1 MSISRLRTPSL
12 RSLVSHHG
20 RPPEQRGFRPTAVCV
35 VDLEEPATDLPVTLE
50 SYESAWVLAR
60 LHGRPLGELQ
70 VTIPV
75 GDGPGGL
82 AKAVERALE
91 EEWGRT
97 VAQHAHCHA
106 SDPDELDGG
115 EHALAGWESCLVPRR
130 AHAPSVSVV
139 VPTCRRP
146 ETVVRCVDSILATG
160 HPDLEVI
167 VVDNAPDDGRTEAA
181 LARRFPSPDGVRY
194 LAEPVPGASRARN
207 RGVAAAAGEFIAF
220 VDDDVVVDRFWLA
233 ALIDALQRHPDV
245 DCVTGLVVPDSL
257 DTPAQLWFEQ
267 FGGFN
272 RGYVRRL
279 FDLSANRGDTLL
291 YPYTAGALGGLGN
304 SVFRSGA
311 LDPAG
316 AFDTTLGPGTPAFGA
331 EDQDAFV
338 SLLRRGGQLL
348 YEPSALVRHS
358 HRDSYEE
365 LRWQIFTYGAGMV
378 AGLVHWGTRDPAV
391 AFRLVARVLGALPAV
406 LRGGNRAAALHS
418 ATDACPAALRRLERW
433 GHLYGPVAYA
443 RAVRRRRRIERALAA
458 GTAPA

>member
-1 MSISRLRTPSL
+1 MRAHRLRTRSL
-12 RSLVSHHG
+12 RSLVSHHR
-20 RPPEQRGFRPTAVCV
+20 RPPEQQHFRPTAVCV
-35 VDLEEPATDLPVTLE
+35 VDLEEPATELPVTLE
-50 SYESAWVLAR
+50 SYGSAWVLAR

-75 GDGPGGL
+75 EDGSSGL
-82 AKAVERALE
+82 GKAVERALHDK
-91 EEWGRT
+91 WGST
-97 VAQHAHCHA
+97 VA
-106 SDPDELDGG
+106 
-115 EHALAGWESCLVPRR
+115 EHADCHGFAPDGVESEHPVAGWESCLVPPRP
-130 AHAPSVSVV
+130 HAPSVSVV

-160 HPDLEVI
+160 HPDLEVL
-167 VVDNAPDDGRTEAA
+167 VVDNAPDDGGTEAA
-181 LARRFPSPDGVRY
+181 LARSFRFSGRVRY

-257 DTPAQLWFEQ
+257 DSPVKLWFEQ

-304 SVFRSGA
+304 SVFRRGA
-311 LDPAG
+311 LDPAA

-378 AGLVHWGTRDPAV
+378 AGLVHWGTHDPVV
-391 AFRLVARVLGALPAV
+391 ALRLVARVLGALPTI

-418 ATDACPAALRRLERW
+418 ATEACPPVLRRLERL

-443 RAVRRRRRIERALAA
+443 RAVRRRRQIERARAA
-458 GTAPA
+458 GPAPA